1 MDRTIEDA
9 MLVAL
14 EAHRGQWYPSPEP
27 EPFILHPV
35 RVMLGVQSRA
45 AQIVALLH
53 DVVEDSTIT
62 LVDLA
67 ERGFETATI
76 RAVDCMTRR
85 AGEPYPDYIG
95 RVATDTLA
103 REVKLSD
110 LADNLANNRALPATP
125 DNLARILR
133 YEDALTVLTASDH

>member
-1 MDRTIEDA
+1 
-9 MLVAL
+9 
-14 EAHRGQWYPSPEP
+14 
-27 EPFILHPV
+27 
-35 RVMLGVQSRA
+35 MLGVESRA
-45 AQIVALLH
+45 ARIVALLH

-67 ERGFETATI
+67 ERGFADAAI
-76 RAVDCMTRR
+76 RAVDCLTRR

-110 LADNLANNRALPATP
+110 LADNLANNRALPATS

-133 YEDALTVLTASDH
+133 YEDAMTILSASHGKPLW